1 MKIVK
6 IGDQMSIEKLM
17 VNEPHSPSG
26 FNLYKLASQLKISMK
41 KTKASDSVDP
51 QHMPIC

>member
-17 VNEPHSPSG
+17 VNESASPSG
-26 FNLYKLASQLKISMK
+26 IHLYKLASQLKIGENM
-41 KTKASDSVDP
+41 
-51 QHMPIC
+51 

>member
-17 VNEPHSPSG
+17 VNESVSQPVR
-26 FNLYKLASQLKISMK
+26 FWNVKLASQLKINSELFGTNEK
-41 KTKASDSVDP
+41 VFVKET
-51 QHMPIC
+51 I